1 MVVSRSLLDFREDV
15 FEKGVVVLDA
25 VVEVQGLAE
34 VGVVVD
40 AFLVGVDFVELV
52 AHFLELL
59 VSPGAVRVAG
69 GVRLALLQHVDLVLV
84 NFLLVVDV
92 ARAQARHR
100 VPVVA
105 VDVDERLEAVAP
117 SRVAEPVDGALLV
130 ALAVVAV
137 EVAQKVGADG
147 VERGTL
153 AAECRGDEVE
163 VLLQADQTPRSLY
176 RPSI

>member
-1 MVVSRSLLDFREDV
+1 M
-15 FEKGVVVLDA
+15 LDA

-117 SRVAEPVDGALLV
+117 PGVAEPVDGAFLV
-130 ALAVVAV
+130 AMAMVAV
-137 EVAQKVGADG
+137 EVVQEVVADG